1 MGDDQKEEERI
12 YIIDGN
18 DVIDNNMVNDNHN
31 GGDNHI
37 EINNNDNNTKVETK
51 KFTLPSPKKANNDDT

>member
-37 EINNNDNNTKVETK
+37 EINNNDNN
-51 KFTLPSPKKANNDDT
+51 